1 MSMVRIGVRNLW
13 RSKLRLVLVA
23 ALIGTPFF
31 LLLVM
36 ESIGDAVQRQTDVLK
51 ESVNNTL
58 QLRARGSMGH
68 VNMVGNEDILPQDAL
83 AKVKGMDHVA
93 KAEPYLLA
101 MTPTEGHNF
110 AMVVGVDP
118 DDTRRLESHG
128 EAGNPK
134 IIAGRDLTEADR
146 GKRVA
151 IIGQGFARWAGLKP
165 QDIGQAT
172 LTLDL
177 KRTHPVI
184 FALDRAPVTFTIV
197 GMYTSGYVFGDMQLF
212 TSLDTFREVYGVREG
227 ISWLYVRAD
236 SAEHLPAVEKEL
248 RTTLGNVAD
257 IISPTTV
264 AEFQTTA
271 TRAVQRLASSGI
283 ALAAALMVIVIFFV
297 MLLVVRERAWEIG
310 TFKALGASDAGI
322 AMSFLTEAI
331 LLCAIGA
338 MAGVVLFLFWGGP
351 LAHLIFG
358 LGIAPFL
365 PAQYNTLAGTLA
377 LTPQFGP
384 TTLGILVAACLFA
397 ALAGSAWSIRQI
409 IRLSPMEA
417 IRHE

>member
-1 MSMVRIGVRNLW
+1 MSMVRIGVRNLS

-58 QLRARGSMGH
+58 QLRSRGSMGH

-83 AKVKGMDHVA
+83 AKVKGVDHVA
-93 KAEPYLLA
+93 KAELYLLA

-118 DDTRRLESHG
+118 NDTRRLESHG

-151 IIGQGFARWAGLKP
+151 IIGQGVAKWAGLKP

-184 FALDRAPVTFTIV
+184 FALDRPPVTLTIA
-197 GMYTSGYVFGDMQLF
+197 GIYASGYVFGDMQLF
-212 TSLDTFREVYGVREG
+212 MPLDTFREVYGVREG

-236 SAEHLPAVEKEL
+236 SAERLPAVEKEI
-248 RTTLGNVAD
+248 RATLGNVAD

-322 AMSFLTEAI
+322 AVSFLTEAI

-377 LTPQFGP
+377 LTPRFGP

-409 IRLSPMEA
+409 IRLSPIEA

>member
-83 AKVKGMDHVA
+83 AKVKSVDHVA

-118 DDTRRLESHG
+118 NDTRRLESHG

-151 IIGQGFARWAGLKP
+151 IIGRGFAKWAGLKL

-184 FALDRAPVTFTIV
+184 FALDRPPVTLTIV
-197 GMYTSGYVFGDMQLF
+197 GVYASGYVFGDMQLF
-212 TSLDTFREVYGVREG
+212 MPLDTFREVYGVREG

-236 SAEHLPAVEKEL
+236 SAEHLLAVEKEL
-248 RTTLGNVAD
+248 RATLGNVAD

-271 TRAVQRLASSGI
+271 TRAVRRLASSGI
-283 ALAAALMVIVIFFV
+283 VLAAVLMVIVVFFV

-338 MAGVVLFLFWGGP
+338 MAGVVLFLFWGAP

-397 ALAGSAWSIRQI
+397 ALAGSAWSIWQI
-409 IRLSPMEA
+409 IKLSPIEA

>member
-58 QLRARGSMGH
+58 QLRSRGSMGH

-83 AKVKGMDHVA
+83 AKVKGVDHVA

-134 IIAGRDLTEADR
+134 IIAGRDLTAADR

-151 IIGQGFARWAGLKP
+151 IIGQVLARWAGLKP

-184 FALDRAPVTFTIV
+184 FALDRPPVTLTIV
-197 GMYTSGYVFGDMQLF
+197 GIYASGYVFGDMQLF
-212 TSLDTFREVYGVREG
+212 MPLDTFREVYGVREG

-248 RTTLGNVAD
+248 RTALGNVAD

-271 TRAVQRLASSGI
+271 TRAVQHLASSGI

-351 LAHLIFG
+351 LAHLVFG

-365 PAQYNTLAGTLA
+365 PAQYTTLAGTLA
-377 LTPQFGP
+377 LTPRFGP
-384 TTLGILVAACLFA
+384 ATLGILVAACLFA
-397 ALAGSAWSIRQI
+397 ALAGSAWSIWQI

>member
-83 AKVKGMDHVA
+83 AKVKSVDHVA

-146 GKRVA
+146 GKREA
-151 IIGQGFARWAGLKP
+151 IIGQGFAKWAGLKP

-172 LTLDL
+172 LTLDF

-184 FALDRAPVTFTIV
+184 FALDRPPVTLTIV
-197 GMYTSGYVFGDMQLF
+197 GIYASGYVFGDMQLF
-212 TSLDTFREVYGVREG
+212 MPLDTFREVYGVRED

-248 RTTLGNVAD
+248 RATLGNVAD

-310 TFKALGASDAGI
+310 TFKALGASNSGI
-322 AMSFLTEAI
+322 VIGFLTEAV
-331 LLCAIGA
+331 LMCAIGA
-338 MAGVVLFLFWGGP
+338 LTGALLFALGGGP
-351 LAHLIFG
+351 LAQLIFG
-358 LGIAPFL
+358 LGITPFL
-365 PAQYNTLAGTLA
+365 PAHYNTLASTLA
-377 LTPQFGP
+377 LTPRFGP
-384 TTLGILVAACLFA
+384 ATLGILIMAFLFA
-397 ALAGSAWSIRQI
+397 AIAGSAWSIRQI

>member
-58 QLRARGSMGH
+58 QLRSRGSMGH
-68 VNMVGNEDILPQDAL
+68 VNMVGNEDLLPQDAL
-83 AKVKGMDHVA
+83 AKVKGVDHVA

-165 QDIGQAT
+165 QDIGQAA

-184 FALDRAPVTFTIV
+184 FALDRPPVTLTIV
-197 GMYTSGYVFGDMQLF
+197 GIYASGYVFGDMQLF
-212 TSLDTFREVYGVREG
+212 MPFDTFREVYGVRDG
-227 ISWLYVRAD
+227 ISWLFVRAD
-236 SAEHLPAVEKEL
+236 SAENLPAVEKQL
-248 RTTLGNVAD
+248 RAMLGNVAD

-297 MLLVVRERAWEIG
+297 MLLIVRERAWEIG
-310 TFKALGASDAGI
+310 TLKALGASDAGI

-338 MAGVVLFLFWGGP
+338 IAGVVLFLFWGGA

-358 LGIAPFL
+358 LGITPFL

-377 LTPQFGP
+377 PAPRFGP

-409 IRLSPMEA
+409 IRLSPIEA

>member
-36 ESIGDAVQRQTDVLK
+36 ESIGDAVQRQTEVLK

-68 VNMVGNEDILPQDAL
+68 VNMVGNEDLLPQDAL
-83 AKVKGMDHVA
+83 AKVKGVDHVA

-101 MTPTEGHNF
+101 MTPTAGHNF

-151 IIGQGFARWAGLKP
+151 IIGQGVAKWAGLKP
-165 QDIGQAT
+165 QDIGPAT

-197 GMYTSGYVFGDMQLF
+197 GLYTSGYVFGDMQLF
-212 TSLDTFREVYGVREG
+212 TPLDTFREVYGVREG

-236 SAEHLPAVEKEL
+236 SAEHLPAVEKAL
-248 RTTLGNVAD
+248 RAALGNVAD

-365 PAQYNTLAGTLA
+365 PAQYTTLAGTLA
-377 LTPQFGP
+377 LTPRFGP
-384 TTLGILVAACLFA
+384 TTLGILVAAGLFA

>member
-1 MSMVRIGVRNLW
+1 MSMIRIGVRNLW

-83 AKVKGMDHVA
+83 TKLKGLDHVA

-151 IIGQGFARWAGLKP
+151 IIGQGVAKWAGLKP

-184 FALDRAPVTFTIV
+184 FALDRPPVTLTIA
-197 GMYTSGYVFGDMQLF
+197 GIYASGYVFGDMQLF
-212 TSLDTFREVYGVREG
+212 MPLDTFREVYGVREG

-236 SAEHLPAVEKEL
+236 SAERLPAVEKEI
-248 RTTLGNVAD
+248 RATLGNVAD

-322 AMSFLTEAI
+322 AVSFLTEAI

-365 PAQYNTLAGTLA
+365 PAQYNTLAGALA
-377 LTPQFGP
+377 LTPRFGP

-409 IRLSPMEA
+409 IRLSPVEA

>member
-1 MSMVRIGVRNLW
+1 MTMLRIGIRNLW

-23 ALIGTPFF
+23 ALIGAPFF

-36 ESIGDAVQRQTDVLK
+36 QSIGDAVQRQTETLK
-51 ESVNNTL
+51 QNVNNTV

-83 AKVKGMDHVA
+83 AKVKGVEHVA
-93 KAEPYLLA
+93 RVEPYLLA

-118 DDTRRLESHG
+118 MDTRRLESHG

-134 IIAGRDLTEADR
+134 ILHGRDLSAEDR
-146 GKRVA
+146 GKRIA
-151 IIGQGFARWAGLKP
+151 IVGQGVAKWAGIRPEEL
-165 QDIGQAT
+165 GRAT

-184 FALDRAPVTFTIV
+184 FALDRPPVTLTVV
-197 GMYTSGYVFGDMQLF
+197 GIYASGYVFGDMQLF
-212 TSLDTFREVYGVREG
+212 MPLDTFREAYGVPEG

-236 SAEHLPAVEKEL
+236 SAEHLQAVEQRL
-248 RTTLGNVAD
+248 RAMLGGVAD

-264 AEFQTTA
+264 AEFQSTA
-271 TRAVQRLASSGI
+271 TAAVQRLANGGI
-283 ALAAALMVIVIFFV
+283 ALAAALMVIVVFFV
-297 MLLVVRERAWEIG
+297 MMLVVRDRAWEIG
-310 TFKALGASDAGI
+310 TLKALGASDSGI
-322 AMSFLTEAI
+322 VAAFLTEAV

-338 MAGVVLFLFWGGP
+338 LAGAALFGLWGGP
-351 LAHLIFG
+351 LAQLVFG
-358 LGIAPFL
+358 LGVTPFL
-365 PAQYNTLAGTLA
+365 PAHYNTLASTLSLA
-377 LTPQFGP
+377 PQFG
-384 TTLGILVAACLFA
+384 TSTLAVLIGTCLFA
-397 ALAGSAWSIRQI
+397 ALAGSAWSMRHIVK
-409 IRLSPMEA
+409 LSPMEA